1 MTTPLERSRAV
12 LWAGSLLIALNGD
25 RRVPMPYRQMAT
37 AIARH
42 FPTVEDVAHAAT
54 LSLLRDAGGMF
65 EHPRDCGNWQDT
77 CPGSSLTHNTRL
89 NWPSEDR
96 DDGIEGDTDEAAE
109 FEMDGEATLEDLE
122 EHIESVERAE
132 LALRR
137 RIGRLYTTCLH
148 LHPSLR
154 AFFTAMAWKEQQS
167 IARISGAHF
176 DGGTK
181 TAGHLILEDRHEDLD
196 DQLSALLRQY
206 PAG

>member
-1 MTTPLERSRAV
+1 MTIPLERSRAV

-37 AIARH
+37 VIARH
-42 FPTVEDVAHAAT
+42 FPTVEDVAQAAT

-77 CPGSSLTHNTRL
+77 CPGSSLTHHTRL

-96 DDGIEGDTDEAAE
+96 DDGMEADTDQSAE
-109 FEMDGEATLEDLE
+109 FEMDGDATLEDLE

-137 RIGRLYTTCLH
+137 RIGRLYATCLH
-148 LHPSLR
+148 LHPSLQ
-154 AFFTAMAWKEQQS
+154 AFFAAMAWKEPQS
-167 IARISGAHF
+167 IAWISGAHF

-181 TAGHLILEDRHEDLD
+181 TAGHLILEGRHEDLD

>member
-1 MTTPLERSRAV
+1 MTIPLERSRAV

-77 CPGSSLTHNTRL
+77 CPGSSLTHHTRL

-96 DDGIEGDTDEAAE
+96 DDGIEGDTDEAPE
-109 FEMDGEATLEDLE
+109 FEMEGEATLEDLE
-122 EHIESVERAE
+122 EYIESVERAE

-148 LHPSLR
+148 LHPSLK
-154 AFFTAMAWKEQQS
+154 AFFAAMAWKEPQS
-167 IARISGAHF
+167 IAWISGAHF

-181 TAGHLILEDRHEDLD
+181 TAGHLILEGRDEDLD

-206 PAG
+206 PAS

>member
-77 CPGSSLTHNTRL
+77 CPGSSLTHHTRL

-96 DDGIEGDTDEAAE
+96 DDGIEGDTDPSAE
-109 FEMDGEATLEDLE
+109 FEMDGEATREDLE
-122 EHIESVERAE
+122 EQIESVERAE
-132 LALRR
+132 IALRR
-137 RIGRLYTTCLH
+137 RIGRLYTTCLT
-148 LHPSLR
+148 LHPSLQ
-154 AFFTAMAWKEQQS
+154 AFFAAMAWKEQQS
-167 IARISGAHF
+167 IAWISGAHF

>member
-1 MTTPLERSRAV
+1 MTIPLERSRAV

-77 CPGSSLTHNTRL
+77 CPGSSLTHHTRL
-89 NWPSEDR
+89 NWPSVDR
-96 DDGIEGDTDEAAE
+96 DDGIEGDTDPSAE
-109 FEMDGEATLEDLE
+109 FEMEGDATLEDLE
-122 EHIESVERAE
+122 EHIGSVERAE

-148 LHPSLR
+148 LHPSLQ
-154 AFFTAMAWKEQQS
+154 AFFAAMAWKEPQS
-167 IARISGAHF
+167 IAWISGAHF

-181 TAGHLILEDRHEDLD
+181 TAGHLILEGRHEDLD

>member
-1 MTTPLERSRAV
+1 MTIPLERSRAV

-25 RRVPMPYRQMAT
+25 RRVPMPYRTMAT
-37 AIARH
+37 TIARH

-77 CPGSSLTHNTRL
+77 SHGSSLTHNTRL

-96 DDGIEGDTDEAAE
+96 DDGIEGDTDQSAE
-109 FEMDGEATLEDLE
+109 FEMDGDATLEDLE

-148 LHPSLR
+148 LHPSLQ

-167 IARISGAHF
+167 IAWISGAHF

-196 DQLSALLRQY
+196 DQLSGLLRQY

>member
-1 MTTPLERSRAV
+1 MTIPLERSRAV
-12 LWAGSLLIALNGD
+12 LWTGGLLVALNGD

-96 DDGIEGDTDEAAE
+96 DDGIEGDTGEPAG
-109 FEMDGEATLEDLE
+109 FEMDGDATLEDLE
-122 EHIESVERAE
+122 EQIESVERAE

-148 LHPSLR
+148 LHPSLQ
-154 AFFTAMAWKEQQS
+154 AFFAAKAWNEQQS
-167 IARISGAHF
+167 IAWISGAHF
-176 DGGTK
+176 DGGTR
-181 TAGHLILEDRHEDLD
+181 TVGHLILEGRYEDLD
-196 DQLSALLRQY
+196 DQLSALLREY